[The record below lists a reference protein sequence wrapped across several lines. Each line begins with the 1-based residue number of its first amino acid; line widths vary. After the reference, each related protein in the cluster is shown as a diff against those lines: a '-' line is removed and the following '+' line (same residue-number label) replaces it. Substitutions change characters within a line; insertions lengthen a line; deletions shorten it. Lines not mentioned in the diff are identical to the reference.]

1 MAAKR
6 TSKGKGRTSASIY
19 HRLGGHAS
27 IVAAIDGLYDGILGD
42 AELTGFFANTDVDWL
57 KRQQV
62 AFVGMALGGPERY
75 RGRSMREGHAHLG
88 IREKHFAKVAGHL
101 TTALENLGVDDKLVG
116 EVIAVVAP
124 LAADIVTPEAGGVG
138 ANTFNGSPLA
148 GGPPRRHVLLRAAAG

>member
-75 RGRSMREGHAHLG
+75 RG

-124 LAADIVTPEAGGVG
+124 LAADIVTPEAGGAG